1 MSRPGRVSA
10 RRRRSGAGWSDW
22 RAIADCFLEQVGA
35 LLTPPMRRLEI
46 QAQTVDV
53 DMA

>member
-1 MSRPGRVSA
+1 MSRPGRVAA
-10 RRRRSGAGWSDW
+10 RRRRSDAGWSDW

-35 LLTPPMRRLEI
+35 LLTPPIRRLEI